1 MENGIGRAVDC
12 CGARK
17 RWCCFCQIQGIL
29 DFAMQE
35 ITGNLSDNGEN
46 SARDLI
52 MRVEALKAEKRRL
65 KRR

>member
-1 MENGIGRAVDC
+1 MDVQWIDVVLVNSGVVSVKVE
-12 CGARK
+12 
-17 RWCCFCQIQGIL
+17 GIL
-29 DFAMQE
+29 DSAVQE

-46 SARDLI
+46 SAKDPI